1 MRFTVLQES
10 LRQALAEVV
19 RVVPSKSTLPIVA
32 NVHIATVAGQVVLT
46 VDNLSQRIEA
56 TVGAKVEEE
65 GAITVDAR
73 KLNAA
78 IATLPPVSLTV
89 YLDKTQLAVDGGNAK
104 LRFPTMSADDFPRGG
119 GDIDWRDAVEVPAEE
134 FRTVSRHVA
143 GMVASDDTRQVLTAV
158 NFLAN
163 DGERTWVAADGFR
176 LAIYGLPE
184 TLPGVNIPA
193 EALRAVVA
201 KGSEPIAVAI
211 AADGQRVRFQWQDR
225 TLTTLAISGTFPNY
239 QQLIPEDF
247 QHTATFYAAEE
258 LLNAVRVAGGFTEDS
273 KDPVRLQSSGNDAV
287 RVSAKGTGDGEATVS
302 ATITGE
308 VRVALSKKYAEDALA
323 AFNGELVMSGN
334 GTQTQWVFTAP
345 DNPLTVVVMPM
356 FVQWESGT

>member
-32 NVHIATVAGQVVLT
+32 NVHIATVDGRVVLT
-46 VDNLSQRIEA
+46 ADNLTQRIEA

-65 GAITVDAR
+65 GAITVDAK
-73 KLNAA
+73 KLSAA
-78 IATLPPVSLTV
+78 IGTLPPVSLTV

-143 GMVASDDTRQVLTAV
+143 GMVASDDSRPVLTAV

-225 TLTTLAISGTFPNY
+225 VLTTLAISGTFPNY

-258 LLNAVRVAGGFTEDS
+258 VLNAVRVAGGFTDGDIVRFES
-273 KDPVRLQSSGNDAV
+273 RGKDAM
-287 RVSAKGTGDGEATVS
+287 RVSAHGVGEGEATVS
-302 ATITGE
+302 ATVSGE
-308 VRVALSKKYAEDALA
+308 LRAALNKRYAEAALA

-334 GTQTQWVFTAP
+334 GPQTQWVFTAP

-356 FVQWESGT
+356 FVNWESGT